1 MDLLHQLSKPGSAGV
16 VSALIAI
23 GLAFSLAQLVS
34 AVYIATFRGLSYSR
48 SFVQGIP
55 LGAIVTSMLMLA
67 IGDSIAAGIGLAGGL
82 SIVRFRTTMRDPRDM
97 VFIFAGLGVG
107 IACGLQAYPAA
118 ISGTLVFCLCTV
130 LLFGIHYGARKQFDG
145 LVRLVAP
152 ADPSVAEAITA
163 ALRAHTTHFVLVT
176 MREAAQGEAFEHAY
190 QVRIPNPD
198 ERPALLHAL
207 DGIDG
212 TTDVA
217 LHIQEPTLEV

>member
-1 MDLLHQLSKPGSAGV
+1 ML
-16 VSALIAI
+16 AI
-23 GLAFSLAQLVS
+23 GLAFALAQLVS

-118 ISGTLVFCLCTV
+118 IGGTLMFCLATL
-130 LLFGIHYGARKQFDG
+130 LLFVIHYGARRQFDG
-145 LVRLVAP
+145 LLRLVAP
-152 ADPSVAEAITA
+152 ADSAAAAAVTEALKEHTA
-163 ALRAHTTHFVLVT
+163 HFVMIT
-176 MREAAQGEAFEHAY
+176 MREAAQGDAFEHAY
-190 QVRIPNPD
+190 QVRIPNP
-198 ERPALLHAL
+198 EARPALLHAL
-207 DGIDG
+207 EAIDG
-212 TTDVA
+212 TSDVA
-217 LHIQEPTLEV
+217 LHMQDPTLEI

>member
-1 MDLLHQLSKPGSAGV
+1 MELLHQLSKPGSAGL
-16 VSALIAI
+16 VSALLAI
-23 GLAFSLAQLVS
+23 GLAFALAQLVS

-107 IACGLQAYPAA
+107 IACGLGAYPAA
-118 ISGTLVFCLCTV
+118 IGGTLMFCLATM

-145 LVRLVAP
+145 MLRLVAP
-152 ADPSVAEAITA
+152 ANPATAGAITA
-163 ALRAHTTHFVLVT
+163 ALREHTAHFVMVT
-176 MREAAQGEAFEHAY
+176 MREAAQGDAFEHAY

-198 ERPALLHAL
+198 ERPALLHA
-207 DGIDG
+207 IDTIEG

-217 LHIQEPTLEV
+217 LHMQEPSLEV